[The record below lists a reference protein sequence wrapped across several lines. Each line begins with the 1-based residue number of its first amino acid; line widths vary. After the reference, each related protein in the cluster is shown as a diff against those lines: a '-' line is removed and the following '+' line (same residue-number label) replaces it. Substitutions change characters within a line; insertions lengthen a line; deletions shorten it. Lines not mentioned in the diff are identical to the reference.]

1 MKDRMKTMKF
11 KRHNTIL
18 RIISENNIETQQQLA
33 EMLIKEGFSATQATV
48 SRDIKELNI
57 IKVHDH
63 DEHYKY
69 AIAKNDAQ
77 TTDSSKLHNIFRES
91 VISVDYAVNTVVIRT
106 LNGTASAAAAAID
119 SMHLP
124 NIVGTLAGD
133 DTIFI
138 VMRSQVK
145 AQDFCNDMRNL
156 LK

>member
-1 MKDRMKTMKF
+1 MKF

-18 RIISENNIETQQQLA
+18 RLITENDIETQQQLA
-33 EMLIKEGFSATQATV
+33 EMLVAEGFPATQATV

-69 AIAKNDAQ
+69 AVAKTENQ
-77 TTDSSKLHNIFRES
+77 NSDSSKLHTIFRES
-91 VISVDYAVNTVVIRT
+91 VVSIDYAVNTVVIRT
-106 LNGTASAAAAAID
+106 LIGTASAAAAAID

-133 DTIFI
+133 DTIFV

-145 AQDFCNDMRNL
+145 AQDFCTDMRNF

>member
-1 MKDRMKTMKF
+1 MKF

-18 RIISENNIETQQQLA
+18 RLISENDVETQQQLA
-33 EMLIKEGFSATQATV
+33 ELLVAEGFPATQATV

-69 AIAKNDAQ
+69 AVAKTEGQSSD
-77 TTDSSKLHNIFRES
+77 TTKLHTIFRES
-91 VISVDYAVNTVVIRT
+91 VISIDYAVNTVVIRT
-106 LNGTASAAAAAID
+106 LTGTASAAAAAID

-133 DTIFI
+133 FTIFI

-145 AQDFCNDMRNL
+145 AQDFCTDMRNF

>member
-1 MKDRMKTMKF
+1 MKF

-18 RIISENNIETQQQLA
+18 RLISENNVETQQQLA
-33 EMLIKEGFSATQATV
+33 EMLIAEGFAATQATV

-69 AIAKNDAQ
+69 AVAKQDRPTSDSAKLQ
-77 TTDSSKLHNIFRES
+77 TIFRECVVS
-91 VISVDYAVNTVVIRT
+91 IDYAVNIVVIRT
-106 LNGTASAAAAAID
+106 LTGSASAAAAALD
-119 SMHLP
+119 AMHLP
-124 NIVGTLAGD
+124 NIVGTIAGD
-133 DTIFI
+133 DTIFL

-145 AQDFCNDMRNL
+145 AQDFCSDMRNL